1 MNLPLVTTQVLVAWV
16 EFITLVVAFLLG
28 ITNIS
33 VLDGDH
39 LDLKRQVTALQN
51 NVKLTT
57 IVTLAIAWVE
67 FTLVAEFLAGIT

>member
-39 LDLKRQVTALQN
+39 QDLKKAGDGFAK
-51 NVKLTT
+51 NVKLKT
-57 IVTLAIAWVE
+57 IVILVLAWVD